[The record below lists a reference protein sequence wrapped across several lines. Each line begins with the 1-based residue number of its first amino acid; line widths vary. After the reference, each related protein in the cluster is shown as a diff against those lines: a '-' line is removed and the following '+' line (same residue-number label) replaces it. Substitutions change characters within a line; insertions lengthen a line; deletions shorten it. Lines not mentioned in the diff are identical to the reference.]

1 MPVVGGGAVTG
12 LGEVGMT
19 AKKVICPTI
28 DIVTVADHY

>member
-1 MPVVGGGAVTG
+1 MVGGGAVTG

-28 DIVTVADHY
+28 DSDRG